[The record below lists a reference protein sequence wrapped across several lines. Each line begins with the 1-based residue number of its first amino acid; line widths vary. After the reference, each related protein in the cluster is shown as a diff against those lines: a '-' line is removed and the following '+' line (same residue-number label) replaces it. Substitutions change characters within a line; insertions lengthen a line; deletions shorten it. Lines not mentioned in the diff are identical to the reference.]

1 MNASAQLASRR
12 VLLTGGL
19 GSLGQAQMRKLRA
32 AGADVYILDL
42 PSPRGDELAEALNSE
57 TGAGMGH
64 VTFVPADLRELAS
77 AQALASDLGHEI
89 GGFDILINNAALI
102 THKPYDEFT
111 LSEYE
116 DVMRVNSTAGF
127 ALTQA
132 VTPMM
137 KANGWGRIINFCSIT
152 LNGRWEKYVPYVSSK
167 GAMLGQ
173 TKTFARALGP
183 FGITVN
189 AVSPGAIVSDA
200 EERVFGDKLKEYN
213 DWVLE
218 NQSLKRRGEPE
229 DVANLVAFLASDQA
243 SFLTGQIISL
253 DGGW

>member
-19 GSLGQAQMRKLRA
+19 GSLGQAQVRKLRA

-77 AQALASDLGHEI
+77 AQALVSDLGHEI

-137 KANGWGRIINFCSIT
+137 KANGWGRIINF
-152 LNGRWEKYVPYVSSK
+152 LQHH
-167 GAMLGQ
+167 A
-173 TKTFARALGP
+173 
-183 FGITVN
+183 
-189 AVSPGAIVSDA
+189 
-200 EERVFGDKLKEYN
+200 
-213 DWVLE
+213 
-218 NQSLKRRGEPE
+218 
-229 DVANLVAFLASDQA
+229 
-243 SFLTGQIISL
+243 
-253 DGGW
+253 